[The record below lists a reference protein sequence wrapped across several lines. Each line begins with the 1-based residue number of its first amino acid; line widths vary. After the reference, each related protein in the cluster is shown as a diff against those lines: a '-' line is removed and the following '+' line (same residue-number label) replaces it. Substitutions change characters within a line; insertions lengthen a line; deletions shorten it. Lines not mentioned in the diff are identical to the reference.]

1 MAEKIRSGLKEKGY
15 PFAIGSPTNQIFI
28 LMKKE
33 DVERIQD
40 RVELTHWDDP
50 DEAHSIMR
58 ICTGW
63 ATTEEDVKKL
73 LMIL

>member
-1 MAEKIRSGLKEKGY
+1 
-15 PFAIGSPTNQIFI
+15 
-28 LMKKE
+28 MKKE

-63 ATTEEDVKKL
+63 ATTEEDVKNL